1 MAKNIESIE
10 GIGPKLGEA
19 LRSAGVRTVDDL
31 LDAGATKSARGA
43 LAEKAGISE
52 VRVLKC
58 VNMADLFRIN
68 GVASQYAELLECAG
82 VDTVKELKHRNA
94 VNLANTMAQV
104 NEEKNLVRRTPSAK
118 VVQDWISQ
126 AGKLPP
132 KVTY

>member
-1 MAKNIESIE
+1 MAKSIESIE
-10 GIGPKLGEA
+10 GIGPKYGAA
-19 LRSAGVRTVDDL
+19 LRSAGVRTVDNL
-31 LDAGATKSARGA
+31 LEAGASKKARGD
-43 LAEKAGISE
+43 LAEKTGISE
-52 VRVLKC
+52 IRVLKC

-82 VDTVKELKHRNA
+82 VDTVKELKMRNA
-94 VNLANTMAQV
+94 ENLASKMSEV
-104 NEEKNLVRRTPSAK
+104 NEDKNLVRRTPSVT

>member
-1 MAKNIESIE
+1 MTRKIESIE
-10 GIGPKLGEA
+10 GIGPAYGQA
-19 LRSAGVRTVDDL
+19 LRTAGVRTVDDL
-31 LDAGATKSARGA
+31 LEAGATKRARA
-43 LAEKAGISE
+43 ELAGKTGISE
-52 VRVLKC
+52 PRVLKC

-94 VNLANTMAQV
+94 ENLAGKMAEV
-104 NEEKNLVRRTPSAK
+104 NESKNLVRRTPSVK
-118 VVQDWISQ
+118 VIQGWISQ

>member
-1 MAKNIESIE
+1 MAKTIESIE

-19 LRSAGVRTVDDL
+19 LRAAGVKTVDDL
-31 LDAGATKSARGA
+31 LEAGASKQARGA
-43 LAEKAGISE
+43 LAEKTGISE

-82 VDTVKELKHRNA
+82 VDTVKELKNRNA

-104 NEEKNLVRRTPSAK
+104 NEDKNLVRRTPSVK
-118 VVQDWISQ
+118 VIQDWISQ
-126 AGKLPP
+126 AAKLPP

>member
-1 MAKNIESIE
+1 MAKTIESIE

-19 LRSAGVRTVDDL
+19 LRAAGVKTVDDL
-31 LDAGATKSARGA
+31 LEAGASKQARGA
-43 LAEKAGISE
+43 LAEKTGISE

-82 VDTVKELKHRNA
+82 VDTVKELKNRNA

-104 NEEKNLVRRTPSAK
+104 NEDKNLVRRTPSVK
-118 VVQDWISQ
+118 VIPDWISQ
-126 AGKLPP
+126 AAKLPP